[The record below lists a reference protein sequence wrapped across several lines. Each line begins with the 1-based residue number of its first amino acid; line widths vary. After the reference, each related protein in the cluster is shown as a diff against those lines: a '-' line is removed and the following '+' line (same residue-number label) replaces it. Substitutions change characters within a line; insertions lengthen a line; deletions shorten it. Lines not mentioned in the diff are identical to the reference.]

1 MLKNFTGFT
10 LVELMV
16 TIAVAA
22 ILLSIGSPSLI
33 SLYESTRVDNNIR
46 KINDT
51 LVFARN
57 QAINYGNA
65 VTVCAYESESSC
77 KAGTDWSTGIRI
89 FSTADS
95 TKSLRVI
102 EGFHSSD
109 IVRSSVETI
118 TFSTDGLATG
128 GSIIYCANAK
138 ASSAKGVIVNIGG
151 LIAYGETG
159 ISC

>member
-1 MLKNFTGFT
+1 MLKKFAGFT

-22 ILLSIGSPSLI
+22 ILLTIGAPSLV
-33 SLYESTRVDNNIR
+33 SLYESTRVDNNIG
-46 KINDT
+46 KINET
-51 LVFARN
+51 LAFARN

-77 KAGTDWSTGIRI
+77 KAGKDWSAGIRV

-102 EGFHSSD
+102 DGFHAND
-109 IVRSSVETI
+109 TVKASVETI

-128 GSIIYCANAK
+128 GRIIYCANAK

>member
-1 MLKNFTGFT
+1 MLKKFAGFT

-22 ILLSIGSPSLI
+22 ILLTIGAPSLV
-33 SLYESTRVDNNIR
+33 SLYESTRVDNNIG
-46 KINDT
+46 KINET
-51 LVFARN
+51 LAFARN
-57 QAINYGNA
+57 QAINYGNE

-77 KAGTDWSTGIRI
+77 KAGKDWSAGIRV

-102 EGFHSSD
+102 DGFHASD
-109 IVRSSVETI
+109 TVKASVETI

-128 GSIIYCANAK
+128 GSIIYCASAK